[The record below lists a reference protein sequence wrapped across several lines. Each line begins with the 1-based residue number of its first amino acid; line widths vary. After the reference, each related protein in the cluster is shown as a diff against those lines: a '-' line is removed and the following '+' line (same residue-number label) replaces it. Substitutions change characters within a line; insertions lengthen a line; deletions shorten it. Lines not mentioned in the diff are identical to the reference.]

1 MTNEM
6 TAKEA
11 VKILKDERDHD
22 IFVATEYREKIHEA
36 LTRAI
41 HALEQEDVL
50 EKIRAEIKAKIE
62 EEEFARSVFR
72 HEEKDTYKA
81 EQCTGSIMAY
91 NNVIKLID
99 KYREGGAK

>member
-1 MTNEM
+1 MTYEEKS
-6 TAKEA
+6 AIVIEQLRA
-11 VKILKDERDHD
+11 DRDG
-22 IFVATEYREKIHEA
+22 
-36 LTRAI
+36 L
-41 HALEQEDVL
+41 LGVL

-99 KYREGGAK
+99 KYKDESEGAE